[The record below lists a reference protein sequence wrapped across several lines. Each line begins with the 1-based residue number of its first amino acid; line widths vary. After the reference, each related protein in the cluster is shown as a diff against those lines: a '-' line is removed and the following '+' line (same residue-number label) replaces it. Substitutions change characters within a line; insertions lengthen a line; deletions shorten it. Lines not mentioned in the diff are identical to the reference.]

1 MRFITPQHVAAL
13 AGTVDGHWEALVLS
27 AAYAG
32 LRWGELAGL
41 RHQQLDLERRTIAVV
56 EQLNET
62 AGRLEWGPPKTAAGR
77 RSVSIP
83 SALAEVLAAH
93 LERPLVSRSGLVF
106 PSPLAEPLRRSN
118 FTRRVWAPATRS
130 VGLTGL
136 RFHDMRHTAVALAID
151 QGAHPK
157 AIQERM
163 GHSSITVTLDRYGHL
178 YEGLD
183 NAIADGLDV
192 VLRES
197 RGLTAAWGTSTSGCG
212 RPISDERAG
221 QRQWG

>member
-1 MRFITPQHVAAL
+1 
-13 AGTVDGHWEALVLS
+13 
-27 AAYAG
+27 
-32 LRWGELAGL
+32 
-41 RHQQLDLERRTIAVV
+41 
-56 EQLNET
+56 
-62 AGRLEWGPPKTAAGR
+62 
-77 RSVSIP
+77 VSIP

-93 LERPLVSRSGLVF
+93 LERPMVSRSGLVF

-163 GHSSITVTLDRYGHL
+163 GHNSITVTLDRYGHL

-197 RGLTAAWGTSTSGCG
+197 RGLTAASAHPADSPDGLRSGKA
-212 RPISDERAG
+212 AG
-221 QRQWG
+221 ERQWG